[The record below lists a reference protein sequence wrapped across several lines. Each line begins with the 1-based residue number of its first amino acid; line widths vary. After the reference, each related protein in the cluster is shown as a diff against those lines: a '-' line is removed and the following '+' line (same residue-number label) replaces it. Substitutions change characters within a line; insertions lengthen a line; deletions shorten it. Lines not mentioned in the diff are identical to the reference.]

1 MSNNQ
6 DGTTSLDSEL
16 HFEKLTATRLSDDEM
31 QDYTKYIDFVFQEN
45 DLLNI
50 AITGPYASG
59 KSSVIKTYEEDHK
72 KYNGIHISLAYFS
85 PTLESKIKGKK
96 KDDELAFEDELMLE
110 RKIINQLIHQI
121 DPNKIPATEFKVKNE
136 LKKRTKLTWTIIITL
151 LIFLFIYGKEITL
164 WFSVFFNGY
173 HVFESL
179 LLLFICFVT
188 YNVLILQDRKNLIRT
203 LKIFE
208 NEIDISTS
216 NCDVSYFDRYLNEIT
231 YILDKSNLDF
241 IVFEDIDRYD
251 DNLILNKLRELNYIY
266 NKKQAKNKP
275 KPIRFFYLIKDELF
289 ESKERTKFFDFS
301 FPVVPFMD
309 NSNSLEKME
318 NIFVNHNIR
327 KDFSTSFLFTLSLY
341 LDDIRL
347 IKNICNEY
355 IIYKNKLEYDAS
367 WFKNENLL
375 AVIVYKNIF
384 PADFSLTRIGLGQGV
399 VHRII
404 ISLIN
409 QKKEFLKDEIKRIN
423 EEINSKKEEINIIEE
438 SHLKNIDELDALFI
452 KIPYDIKLNEY
463 RFANG
468 NYNLLLN
475 RKDFI
480 QALKNNDMKMVSIY
494 NSYNELNFE
503 KNFEDLEE
511 NEEYQNRKKEI
522 EVVVEKD
529 KATLEEEISEL
540 EKEKALLEYPIKI
553 TEIIQIEQNKGVT
566 IEALLKKHIEEEKVE
581 KIKEIYNKEYEKLS
595 SSCYFPLLRVL
606 ITQGYIDEYYS
617 DYTSSY
623 DKKELPKND
632 TLFLRNIAER
642 TETDFDFKL
651 KKPEIVLTRLK
662 SDPSIM
668 STERSVLNYSLLDY
682 ILEHEEIDNL
692 LDLIQL
698 IKSQK
703 QVSFV
708 NGYFSRCYAL
718 LRNENTEN
726 ADKHYKPEYLY
737 RFIEKLNVQFP
748 LIWQSIDFSK
758 KRLYLYLSF
767 IRNDETILDKMN
779 EINDLK
785 NFIEFSSDFLLID
798 DEWNT
803 IFNLCDKQENKLTKI
818 VNALKKLNIKLK
830 EINNATPQLLELVE
844 KNETYQL
851 CYISVKYILEN
862 KYNKTNIDYC
872 LIQAILEL
880 EGDAPIK
887 TSFNENPEGLVSA
900 IDDFGI
906 TTFDDNEKTALFVLN
921 NEKISLSTKIAYI
934 NKLSTVIKQLDQI
947 TDRDIWD
954 TLLEKEKIDYS
965 AKNMIHYFF
974 NYKLEDEDEDED
986 EDEVDSKSERRE
998 INKHLSD
1005 FINKSSKNISSEEA
1019 GLNKLITEEDERNLL
1034 FRKIIIT
1041 SDLNDEKY
1049 RMLFEWF
1056 NNNDYVNFNYQN
1068 INKEKISILIQ
1079 HNAIRLKEEQDLT
1092 FLREN
1097 YPDNIIEIITHN
1109 FKDYINKLD
1118 KDDSLVNYDEIIRLL
1133 STDLSSNQKISL
1145 LNLTNKPISIKNE
1158 NYSVKIKRYIL
1169 ENNFDVEDLDY
1180 ITQENFYDR
1189 PSNEIKEIIKKL
1201 CIEYK
1206 TQVLR
1211 LNQISY
1217 KLLINLFSLKHFS
1230 LDEKY
1235 ILLSNQIHYLMREKT
1250 ISAFKKIEEDKNNY
1264 GLFSNLFFAKTLSFE
1279 NTELNRKIINELK
1292 NIYEFTSKIEANQII
1307 VYGK

>member
-31 QDYTKYIDFVFQEN
+31 QDYTKALDFVFQED

-72 KYNGIHISLAYFS
+72 EYKGIHISLAYFS

-96 KDDELAFEDELMLE
+96 NDDELTFEDELMLE

-121 DPNKIPATEFKVKNE
+121 DPNKIPATEFKVKKE
-136 LKKRTKLTWTIIITL
+136 TKKSTTIFWALIISL
-151 LIFLFIYGKEITL
+151 SIYLFIYGKEITPR
-164 WFSVFFNGY
+164 FNSFFNGC

-216 NCDVSYFDRYLNEIT
+216 NCDVSYFDKYLNEIT

-251 DNLILNKLRELNYIY
+251 DNLILNKLRELNHVY
-266 NKKQAKNKP
+266 NRKQAKNKP

-301 FPVVPFMD
+301 FPVVPVMD
-309 NSNSLEKME
+309 NSNSLGKMKRLFDKKDIL
-318 NIFVNHNIR
+318 N
-327 KDFSTSFLFTLSLY
+327 DFSDSFLDMLSLY

-355 IIYKNKLEYDAS
+355 IIYKNKLAHDAS

-404 ISLIN
+404 DSLIK
-409 QKKEFLKDEIKRIN
+409 QKREVYEDKMKRIN
-423 EEINSKKEEINIIEE
+423 EEINLKKEEINIIEE

-452 KIPYDIKLNEY
+452 NIPKNIKLNEY
-463 RFANG
+463 CFIND
-468 NYNLLLN
+468 NYNSSLN
-475 RKDFI
+475 QKDFI

-494 NSYNELNFE
+494 NSYNELNF
-503 KNFEDLEE
+503 KKYFEDLEE

-522 EVVVEKD
+522 EVVVEKN
-529 KATLEEEISEL
+529 KATLEKEISEL
-540 EKEKALLEYPIKI
+540 EKEKALLEYPRKI
-553 TEIIQIEQNKGVT
+553 TELIQIKQNKGVT
-566 IEALLKKHIEEEKVE
+566 LEALLKKHIEEEKVE
-581 KIKEIYNKEYEKLS
+581 EIKEIYNKEYEKLS

-606 ITQGYIDEYYS
+606 ISHGYIDENYS

-623 DKKELPKND
+623 DEKGLPKND

-642 TETDFDFKL
+642 IETDFDFEL
-651 KKPEIVLTRLK
+651 KKPEIVLKRLN
-662 SDPSIM
+662 SDTSIM
-668 STERSVLNYSLLDY
+668 STKYSVLNYSLLDY
-682 ILEHEEIDNL
+682 ILKHKEKDSL

-698 IKSQK
+698 KKSQK
-703 QVSFV
+703 LVSFV

-718 LRNENTEN
+718 LRNVNTEN
-726 ADKHYKPEYLY
+726 ADKQYKPEYLY

-887 TSFNENPEGLVSA
+887 TSFNENPEELVSA

-974 NYKLEDEDEDED
+974 NYKLEDEDE
-986 EDEVDSKSERRE
+986 VDSESESRE

-1034 FRKIIIT
+1034 LRKIIIT

-1049 RMLFEWF
+1049 RMLIAWF

-1068 INKEKISILIQ
+1068 ISKEKISILIQ

-1092 FLREN
+1092 FLRKN

-1109 FKDYINKLD
+1109 FKDYINKLN
-1118 KDDSLVNYDEIIRLL
+1118 KDNSLVNYDEIIRLL
-1133 STDLSSNQKISL
+1133 STDLSSNQKISSL
-1145 LNLTNKPISIKNE
+1145 KLTNKPISIKNK

-1169 ENNFDVEDLDY
+1169 ENNFDADDLDY
-1180 ITQENFYDR
+1180 ITQENFYAR
-1189 PSNEIKEIIKKL
+1189 TSNEIKEIIKKL

-1206 TQVLR
+1206 TQVLT

-1217 KLLINLFSLKHFS
+1217 ELLIKLFSSELFS
-1230 LDEKY
+1230 LDENY
-1235 ILLSNQIHYLMREKT
+1235 TLLSNQISHLDAEKT
-1250 ISAFKKIEEDKNNY
+1250 YSAFKIIEEDENNQCV
-1264 GLFSNLFFAKTLSFE
+1264 FSNLFIAKRPSF
-1279 NTELNRKIINELK
+1279 NYTELNRKIINELNNK
-1292 NIYEFTSKIEANQII
+1292 YEFTSKIEANQII
-1307 VYGK
+1307 VYGKQIIKN